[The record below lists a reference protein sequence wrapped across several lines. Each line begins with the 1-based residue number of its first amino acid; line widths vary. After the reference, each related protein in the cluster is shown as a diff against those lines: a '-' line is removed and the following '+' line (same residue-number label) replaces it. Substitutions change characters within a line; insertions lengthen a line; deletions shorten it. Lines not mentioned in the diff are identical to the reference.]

1 MATSRDRAIQS
12 TQHLLEALG
21 DLRIATRATETSIR
35 RALKKTERGGDV
47 SEALVALTPSGLR
60 QSMNVAL
67 EAVEKARHEAR
78 LTVFAMGLEQGM
90 SIGELGRMFGFSRQ
104 LAARYAK
111 EARGKY

>member
-1 MATSRDRAIQS
+1 
-12 TQHLLEALG
+12 
-21 DLRIATRATETSIR
+21 
-35 RALKKTERGGDV
+35 
-47 SEALVALTPSGLR
+47 
-60 QSMNVAL
+60 MNVAL